1 MTGRPCQQLRPAS
14 EIGSPKKV
22 IRKCTLACLVL
33 LILCWTAAAQRVEF
47 FGGYQF
53 THLQSSY
60 NANGWN
66 ASITGNFKHVLGIT
80 GDFSG
85 AYRDNSSVYTYTI
98 GPVLQARFPITQPFV
113 HALFGKMTQTD
124 GASISAFTMMI
135 GGGIDVGFR
144 EGIATVSFRP
154 TGSIQISTIKAKN
167 ATSAVQPELS
177 SNSDPRLAPET
188 SFVSKR
194 YTSSAPFSSFTRR
207 ALTFR
212 QHASRSI
219 QKCYILLHVFVC
231 TIMY

>member
-1 MTGRPCQQLRPAS
+1 MTGRPCQQLRPES

-113 HALFGKMTQTD
+113 HALFGKMTQTN

-144 EGIATVSFRP
+144 EGIAIRLIQADWIHTNFYDQTQNRNVR
-154 TGSIQISTIKAKN
+154 GSAGIVLK
-167 ATSAVQPELS
+167 
-177 SNSDPRLAPET
+177 
-188 SFVSKR
+188 F
-194 YTSSAPFSSFTRR
+194 
-207 ALTFR
+207 
-212 QHASRSI
+212 
-219 QKCYILLHVFVC
+219 
-231 TIMY
+231 